1 MLLLGLSLASDS
13 TWCVIRE
20 VPESWFEKPFL
31 DHRAASIAEEIPAKT
46 RFSCRID
53 TNVVTPFHNNISA
66 AACAF
71 GRSLDREARFWMVSN
86 VLPVHPLHMAVP
98 CPSAQP
104 PQHLRQ
110 HARKQVYNIVAAAEA
125 ERRAHFVT
133 AWEDSLT
140 GSCHRLFVPNPTA
153 SAPLTPQQRTF
164 TPYAINDSSW
174 WHIGCELPAA
184 SATKSC
190 ALQPPLP
197 QLIQR
202 TQFALISSQPSGSLC
217 CYCDAFQQRSLLSS
231 NTTTGPLLHASAC
244 VIDTVSSSWEPLPAC
259 LVCALVCTAHPTRTT
274 TTHVPESL
282 LHTTTFSSK
291 PTNDTTSSPD
301 LQSFTGIGST
311 YLTFTGVSSTGVV
324 FMWISLPPAAS
335 SLPPFG
341 FSSSKQ
347 SPVGCDES
355 YSSSTECDSTT
366 VIVHRRR
373 LSRNRDPAAPGG
385 DSFIIR
391 ALPFSWE
398 GATFPSSPSSCGL
411 GGELAIVWEG
421 EMFPLASNASP
432 APRLLSHRSECSAT
446 HDAFDTISAY
456 MLEAAQFLAATSMLV
471 MGAAA
476 LKPSSAW
483 SSARFSVEHRYCS
496 VSQAA
501 GARRLL
507 QVLSLAGLLPGATA
521 MPCATADKA
530 AHAAMQP
537 LIAMYGLATLTAVL
551 AAVECASELVRCTID
566 VDERANANTSP
577 SATAAPL
584 LPPGLNITANM
595 RQRTASRAA
604 SLSSPISSRPQLHQR
619 ELCAQSAELRWLSSS
634 LSNLSVTSTPLP
646 SQQATGSGR
655 QTTRSR
661 TYAERRARQLRAASA
676 VPSRTWFAFF
686 AAAHVYYVLRRR
698 IKRVRTVR
706 MRWYRFTLLSLP
718 VCSRFIAA
726 LRAGRRLA
734 TVELLKLSPKPL
746 LYDVGYD
753 SAKQSFSFRDAHGTI
768 SQQHPAASRTSGRIL
783 AYHRDG
789 TTTPPLSPPHGSSIV
804 LCPEASGAWCYY
816 DTASGISSWF
826 PPAGSTALRPSSLVA
841 AQLPPGLPPKL
852 PDEMQLNALRFT
864 GWTSLFRDATN
875 EVLLMNMATGAMREA
890 PWIALRTHAGAV
902 YFANVVSRET
912 RWLPPVNWMEEWIC
926 RRPCDADSFHASQHP
941 CGMLRH
947 DQAYDPRMPQV
958 GMLGR
963 QRVEGGA
970 PYMHTSGRP
979 QYLPDEYDTPLTY
992 PLDGFVQVT
1001 DTRPGDIGSL
1011 TTSRW
1016 VPIDE
1021 HPLLAA
1027 TSVLPDRVGYL
1038 DGRCAPYDAACSSAH
1053 AEACASGRVRSSSPP
1068 PQSSSSPPQP
1078 SSSPPQSSSPPP
1090 QSPLP
1095 PKLSSLPQLPLH
1107 AASLLSYA
1115 VDTCAVP
1122 QASMEEAM
1130 EQVAAGT
1137 HNICDVV
1144 AECLRLVS
1152 IRERAASI
1160 IARSWRLY
1168 AYEYKLSDATYE
1180 YFEELETEPEQPPF
1194 RFLLRNSS
1202 GEPLIR
1208 PSFDGSDPSVGPSSS
1223 SWSPNE
1229 TIRFMHDSRQRTEVR
1244 TDYDGSSLPVGVTRT
1259 ITKRRSKHSDTPY
1272 FCRLASGKRFYFA
1285 TASEAASHYAA
1296 HALSSASPVAAPPS
1310 VSSSGVDLHL
1320 NPQSNTGYRCVH
1332 RDVRNSPSSRYV
1344 VRVGGQHFGA
1354 FADVE
1359 VAAEAYASLHAS
1371 VAAHAPASRTALMR
1385 PWLLPTWPSGQE
1397 GGYSDDEDSDNS
1409 SDEDDESSDGGAYS
1423 QEGVQPGGCTTGQR
1437 SSTGAGAADSSG
1449 DSSGCVSSSSGCAA
1463 TSSTAAASSA
1473 STISR
1478 DDSGHGPAVE
1488 ILRVHGGTADML
1500 NGWSCSRFSELH
1512 GHVGMFVSPSGSRF
1526 RRFSSVMA
1534 NLGVSP
1540 LHHTVLTSGYAVTE
1554 HSSATNILLQQLTGK
1569 ISSIAQIVR
1578 RAPPKNAPNDNS
1590 MFFTPIF
1597 QKAPTKFLNPNIGD
1611 GKRSS
1616 CFGLP
1621 VGHEAMWCQLGAS
1634 VAMNISADID
1644 LALAASESLSIIEN
1658 SILRTE
1664 PGAANQIGHF
1674 DLQVMSPPAAD
1685 SIPVAIIMLTPLDR
1699 NTSLRILPMG
1709 LLDHIPSI
1717 SEFERLCVPVDVRVG
1732 QSLLMRYDMA
1742 HSGSSSPGLR
1752 LHSVLGPSS
1761 CTHHQLG
1768 TTFILGRGRS

>member
-1 MLLLGLSLASDS
+1 MLLFGLSLARAS

-20 VPESWFEKPFL
+20 VPESWLEKPFL

-53 TNVVTPFHNNISA
+53 ANVVTPFHNNISA
-66 AACAF
+66 AARAF
-71 GRSLDREARFWMVSN
+71 GGSLDREACFWMVSN
-86 VLPVHPLHMAVP
+86 VLPMHLLHMAVP

-110 HARKQVYNIVAAAEA
+110 HARKQVHNSIVAAAEA
-125 ERRAHFVT
+125 ARRPHFVT

-140 GSCHRLFVPNPTA
+140 GCCPRLFVTNPTA
-153 SAPLTPQQRTF
+153 PAPLTPQQCTF

-174 WHIGCELPAA
+174 WHIGCELPAT
-184 SATKSC
+184 SATKSYV
-190 ALQPPLP
+190 LQPPLT
-197 QLIQR
+197 QLIQS

-217 CYCDAFQQRSLLSS
+217 CYCDAFQQQSLLSS
-231 NTTTGPLLHASAC
+231 NTTTGSLLLASAC

-259 LVCALVCTAHPTRTT
+259 LVCALICTAHPARTT
-274 TTHVPESL
+274 ATHVPENL
-282 LHTTTFSSK
+282 LHTTTFSSR

-301 LQSFTGIGST
+301 LQSFTGVS
-311 YLTFTGVSSTGVV
+311 FTGVSFTGVSFTGVSTTDLTFAGESSTGVV
-324 FMWISLPPAAS
+324 SMWASTTPAAGPS

-347 SPVGCDES
+347 SPAGCDES
-355 YSSSTECDSTT
+355 YSSSTECDSAT

-398 GATFPSSPSSCGL
+398 GVTFPSSPPSCGL

-421 EMFPLASNASP
+421 EMFPLAANASP
-432 APRLLSHRSECSAT
+432 VPRLLSHRSECS
-446 HDAFDTISAY
+446 DAQNTAVLNTTVLDTIVRH
-456 MLEAAQFLAATSMLV
+456 MVETVQFLAATCMLAI
-471 MGAAA
+471 GEAA
-476 LKPSSAW
+476 LSTLASSAC
-483 SSARFSVEHRYCS
+483 SNARFRSEHHYRS

-501 GARRLL
+501 VARRLL
-507 QVLSLAGLLPGATA
+507 QLLALAGLLPGATA
-521 MPCATADKA
+521 MTGATVDKA

-551 AAVECASELVRCTID
+551 AAVECGSELLQSATD
-566 VDERANANTSP
+566 TDERVGTNTSP
-577 SATAAPL
+577 SVPTAPL
-584 LPPGLNITANM
+584 LPPGLNVTAKM
-595 RQRTASRAA
+595 RQRTASRIAPV
-604 SLSSPISSRPQLHQR
+604 SSAISVSPQR
-619 ELCAQSAELRWLSSS
+619 ELCAQSAELRQLTSS
-634 LSNLSVTSTPLP
+634 LSNLSVTSTSVP
-646 SQQATGSGR
+646 SRQVTGSGR
-655 QTTRSR
+655 QTVRSR
-661 TYAERRARQLRAASA
+661 AYAECRGRQLRAASV
-676 VPSRTWFAFF
+676 VPSRMWFAFF

-726 LRAGRRLA
+726 LRTGRRLA

-753 SAKQSFSFRDAHGTI
+753 PTTQSFSFRDAHGTI

-826 PPAGSTALRPSSLVA
+826 PPAGSTALRSSSLVA
-841 AQLPPGLPPKL
+841 AQLPSGRPPKL
-852 PDEMQLNALRFT
+852 PDEIQLNALRFT
-864 GWTSLFRDATN
+864 GWTSFFRDATN
-875 EVLLMNMATGAMREA
+875 EVLLMNMATGAIREA
-890 PWIALRTHAGAV
+890 PWIALRSHAGAV
-902 YFANVVSRET
+902 YFANLVSRET
-912 RWLPPVNWMEEWIC
+912 RWLPPVNWMEGWIC
-926 RRPCDADSFHASQHP
+926 RRPCDVESFAMPLHP
-941 CGMLRH
+941 CAMLRH

-1001 DTRPGDIGSL
+1001 ETHPRDIGSV
-1011 TTSRW
+1011 TKSRW

-1021 HPLLAA
+1021 HSLLAA
-1027 TSVLPDRVGYL
+1027 TGVLPDRVGYL
-1038 DGRCAPYDAACSSAH
+1038 DGRCAPYDAA
-1053 AEACASGRVRSSSPP
+1053 EACASGRVRPSLPP
-1068 PQSSSSPPQP
+1068 PQSSSSPPQ
-1078 SSSPPQSSSPPP
+1078 SRSPSPPP
-1090 QSPLP
+1090 QSSQP
-1095 PKLSSLPQLPLH
+1095 PKPSSLPLH
-1107 AASLLSYA
+1107 TASLLSYA

-1122 QASMEEAM
+1122 QASMEKAM
-1130 EQVAAGT
+1130 KQVAAGT
-1137 HNICDVV
+1137 HDICDVV

-1160 IARSWRLY
+1160 ITRSWRLY
-1168 AYEYKLSDATYE
+1168 AYEYELSHATHE

-1208 PSFDGSDPSVGPSSS
+1208 LSFDGSDPSVGPSSS

-1259 ITKRRSKHSDTPY
+1259 ITKQRSKYSDTPY

-1296 HALSSASPVAAPPS
+1296 HTLSSASPVAAPPS

-1320 NPQSNTGYRCVH
+1320 NPQSNTGYRCVS
-1332 RDVRNSPSSRYV
+1332 RDVRNPPSCRYV
-1344 VRVGGQHFGA
+1344 VRIGGRYVGS

-1359 VAAEAYASLHAS
+1359 VAAETYAAVYES
-1371 VAAHAPASRTALMR
+1371 VAADAPASRTALMR

-1397 GGYSDDEDSDNS
+1397 GGDYDEDP
-1409 SDEDDESSDGGAYS
+1409 DESSGGDAYS
-1423 QEGVQPGGCTTGQR
+1423 QEGVQPGGCTAGQR
-1437 SSTGAGAADSSG
+1437 SSTGAGATDSSG
-1449 DSSGCVSSSSGCAA
+1449 VPSGCVSSSSGCAA

-1478 DDSGHGPAVE
+1478 DDSGHGSAVE

-1500 NGWSCSRFSELH
+1500 YGWSCSRFSELH
-1512 GHVGMFVSPSGSRF
+1512 GHSGMFVSPSGSRF

-1534 NLGVSP
+1534 NLGVPP

-1569 ISSIAQIVR
+1569 ISSITQLVR
-1578 RAPPKNAPNDNS
+1578 RLKRMHRTTTACSSRQSSRKRP
-1590 MFFTPIF
+1590 
-1597 QKAPTKFLNPNIGD
+1597 
-1611 GKRSS
+1611 RSS
-1616 CFGLP
+1616 STRT
-1621 VGHEAMWCQLGAS
+1621 S
-1634 VAMNISADID
+1634 VTEN
-1644 LALAASESLSIIEN
+1644 ALRA
-1658 SILRTE
+1658 
-1664 PGAANQIGHF
+1664 
-1674 DLQVMSPPAAD
+1674 
-1685 SIPVAIIMLTPLDR
+1685 
-1699 NTSLRILPMG
+1699 
-1709 LLDHIPSI
+1709 
-1717 SEFERLCVPVDVRVG
+1717 
-1732 QSLLMRYDMA
+1732 
-1742 HSGSSSPGLR
+1742 
-1752 LHSVLGPSS
+1752 
-1761 CTHHQLG
+1761 
-1768 TTFILGRGRS
+1768 

>member
-1 MLLLGLSLASDS
+1 MLLLGLSLAFEL

-634 LSNLSVTSTPLP
+634 LSNLSVT
-646 SQQATGSGR
+646 
-655 QTTRSR
+655 
-661 TYAERRARQLRAASA
+661 
-676 VPSRTWFAFF
+676 
-686 AAAHVYYVLRRR
+686 
-698 IKRVRTVR
+698 
-706 MRWYRFTLLSLP
+706 
-718 VCSRFIAA
+718 
-726 LRAGRRLA
+726 
-734 TVELLKLSPKPL
+734 
-746 LYDVGYD
+746 
-753 SAKQSFSFRDAHGTI
+753 
-768 SQQHPAASRTSGRIL
+768 
-783 AYHRDG
+783 
-789 TTTPPLSPPHGSSIV
+789 
-804 LCPEASGAWCYY
+804 
-816 DTASGISSWF
+816 
-826 PPAGSTALRPSSLVA
+826 
-841 AQLPPGLPPKL
+841 
-852 PDEMQLNALRFT
+852 
-864 GWTSLFRDATN
+864 
-875 EVLLMNMATGAMREA
+875 
-890 PWIALRTHAGAV
+890 
-902 YFANVVSRET
+902 
-912 RWLPPVNWMEEWIC
+912 
-926 RRPCDADSFHASQHP
+926 
-941 CGMLRH
+941 
-947 DQAYDPRMPQV
+947 
-958 GMLGR
+958 
-963 QRVEGGA
+963 
-970 PYMHTSGRP
+970 
-979 QYLPDEYDTPLTY
+979 
-992 PLDGFVQVT
+992 
-1001 DTRPGDIGSL
+1001 
-1011 TTSRW
+1011 
-1016 VPIDE
+1016 
-1021 HPLLAA
+1021 
-1027 TSVLPDRVGYL
+1027 
-1038 DGRCAPYDAACSSAH
+1038 
-1053 AEACASGRVRSSSPP
+1053 
-1068 PQSSSSPPQP
+1068 
-1078 SSSPPQSSSPPP
+1078 
-1090 QSPLP
+1090 
-1095 PKLSSLPQLPLH
+1095 
-1107 AASLLSYA
+1107 
-1115 VDTCAVP
+1115 
-1122 QASMEEAM
+1122 
-1130 EQVAAGT
+1130 
-1137 HNICDVV
+1137 
-1144 AECLRLVS
+1144 
-1152 IRERAASI
+1152 
-1160 IARSWRLY
+1160 
-1168 AYEYKLSDATYE
+1168 
-1180 YFEELETEPEQPPF
+1180 
-1194 RFLLRNSS
+1194 
-1202 GEPLIR
+1202 
-1208 PSFDGSDPSVGPSSS
+1208 
-1223 SWSPNE
+1223 
-1229 TIRFMHDSRQRTEVR
+1229 
-1244 TDYDGSSLPVGVTRT
+1244 
-1259 ITKRRSKHSDTPY
+1259 
-1272 FCRLASGKRFYFA
+1272 
-1285 TASEAASHYAA
+1285 
-1296 HALSSASPVAAPPS
+1296 
-1310 VSSSGVDLHL
+1310 
-1320 NPQSNTGYRCVH
+1320 
-1332 RDVRNSPSSRYV
+1332 
-1344 VRVGGQHFGA
+1344 
-1354 FADVE
+1354 
-1359 VAAEAYASLHAS
+1359 
-1371 VAAHAPASRTALMR
+1371 
-1385 PWLLPTWPSGQE
+1385 
-1397 GGYSDDEDSDNS
+1397 
-1409 SDEDDESSDGGAYS
+1409 
-1423 QEGVQPGGCTTGQR
+1423 
-1437 SSTGAGAADSSG
+1437 
-1449 DSSGCVSSSSGCAA
+1449 
-1463 TSSTAAASSA
+1463 
-1473 STISR
+1473 
-1478 DDSGHGPAVE
+1478 
-1488 ILRVHGGTADML
+1488 
-1500 NGWSCSRFSELH
+1500 
-1512 GHVGMFVSPSGSRF
+1512 
-1526 RRFSSVMA
+1526 
-1534 NLGVSP
+1534 
-1540 LHHTVLTSGYAVTE
+1540 
-1554 HSSATNILLQQLTGK
+1554 
-1569 ISSIAQIVR
+1569 
-1578 RAPPKNAPNDNS
+1578 
-1590 MFFTPIF
+1590 
-1597 QKAPTKFLNPNIGD
+1597 
-1611 GKRSS
+1611 
-1616 CFGLP
+1616 
-1621 VGHEAMWCQLGAS
+1621 
-1634 VAMNISADID
+1634 
-1644 LALAASESLSIIEN
+1644 
-1658 SILRTE
+1658 
-1664 PGAANQIGHF
+1664 
-1674 DLQVMSPPAAD
+1674 
-1685 SIPVAIIMLTPLDR
+1685 
-1699 NTSLRILPMG
+1699 
-1709 LLDHIPSI
+1709 
-1717 SEFERLCVPVDVRVG
+1717 
-1732 QSLLMRYDMA
+1732 
-1742 HSGSSSPGLR
+1742 
-1752 LHSVLGPSS
+1752 
-1761 CTHHQLG
+1761 
-1768 TTFILGRGRS
+1768 

>member
-53 TNVVTPFHNNISA
+53 ANVVTPFHNNISA

-86 VLPVHPLHMAVP
+86 VLPMHPLHMAVP

-110 HARKQVYNIVAAAEA
+110 HTRKQVYDSIVAAAEA

-140 GSCHRLFVPNPTA
+140 GSCPRLFVPNPTA
-153 SAPLTPQQRTF
+153 SAPLTPQQCTF

-174 WHIGCELPAA
+174 WHIGCELPAT

-202 TQFALISSQPSGSLC
+202 TQFALISSQPLGSLC

-231 NTTTGPLLHASAC
+231 NTTTGSLLLASAC

-259 LVCALVCTAHPTRTT
+259 LVCAFVCTAHPARTT

-324 FMWISLPPAAS
+324 FMWISLPLAAS

-355 YSSSTECDSTT
+355 YSSSTECDSAT

-385 DSFIIR
+385 DSFIIC

-421 EMFPLASNASP
+421 EMFKIFPLASNASP
-432 APRLLSHRSECSAT
+432 APRLLSHRSECSAA
-446 HDAFDTISAY
+446 HDAFDTIAAY

-483 SSARFSVEHRYCS
+483 SSTRFSVEHRYWS

-521 MPCATADKA
+521 MPCATVDKA

-551 AAVECASELVRCTID
+551 AAVECASELVRCAID
-566 VDERANANTSP
+566 VYERADANTSP

-634 LSNLSVTSTPLP
+634 LSNLSVTSTLLP

-686 AAAHVYYVLRRR
+686 AAAHVCYVLRRR

-841 AQLPPGLPPKL
+841 AQLPSGLPPKL

-902 YFANVVSRET
+902 YFANLVSRET

-1001 DTRPGDIGSL
+1001 ETRPGDIGSL
-1011 TTSRW
+1011 TTPRW

-1027 TSVLPDRVGYL
+1027 TGVLPDRVGYL
-1038 DGRCAPYDAACSSAH
+1038 DGRCAPYDAACSSGH
-1053 AEACASGRVRSSSPP
+1053 AEACASGRVRS
-1068 PQSSSSPPQP
+1068 

-1090 QSPLP
+1090 QSPSPPPQSSLP
-1095 PKLSSLPQLPLH
+1095 PKLSSLPLH

-1137 HNICDVV
+1137 HDICDVV

-1160 IARSWRLY
+1160 ITRSWRLY
-1168 AYEYKLSDATYE
+1168 AYEYELSDATVE

-1208 PSFDGSDPSVGPSSS
+1208 PSFDGSDPTVGSSSS

-1229 TIRFMHDSRQRTEVR
+1229 TIRFMHQRTEVR

-1259 ITKRRSKHSDTPY
+1259 IAKRRSKYSDTPY
-1272 FCRLASGKRFYFA
+1272 FCRLAAGKRFYFA

-1296 HALSSASPVAAPPS
+1296 LTLSSASPVAAPPS

-1332 RDVRNSPSSRYV
+1332 LVVRNAPSSRYV
-1344 VRVGGQHFGA
+1344 VKVSGRHVGS

-1359 VAAEAYASLHAS
+1359 LAAEAYASLHAS

-1385 PWLLPTWPSGQE
+1385 PWLLPTWPSVQE
-1397 GGYSDDEDSDNS
+1397 GDDLVSSFSDSTGDSLANISSAGLAISSNS
-1409 SDEDDESSDGGAYS
+1409 SDA
-1423 QEGVQPGGCTTGQR
+1423 
-1437 SSTGAGAADSSG
+1437 
-1449 DSSGCVSSSSGCAA
+1449 
-1463 TSSTAAASSA
+1463 AAASSSALTTA
-1473 STISR
+1473 STVYR
-1478 DDSGHGPAVE
+1478 DDSGHAAACD
-1488 ILRVHGGTADML
+1488 IIAAHGGSAEML
-1500 NGWSCSRFSELH
+1500 SGWSCSPFAQVS
-1512 GHVGMFVSPSGSRF
+1512 GHTGMFVSPAG
-1526 RRFSSVMA
+1526 RRLRYLSSVM
-1534 NLGVSP
+1534 LEMGIPP
-1540 LHHTVLTSGYAVTE
+1540 LHQTVLSVGYAVTN
-1554 HSSATNILLQQLTGK
+1554 HSSTTAASLQQLVDRLSAMPK
-1569 ISSIAQIVR
+1569 VVR
-1578 RAPPKNAPNDNS
+1578 KTLPKNGPSDTH
-1590 MFFTPIF
+1590 MHFVPIF
-1597 QKAPTKFLNPNIGD
+1597 QKAPTQFLDPNIGD

-1616 CFGLP
+1616 CLGLP
-1621 VGHEAMWCQLGAS
+1621 VGNGVPWCELGSSIVRGIA
-1634 VAMNISADID
+1634 ADID
-1644 LALAASESLSIIEN
+1644 LTLATSDGLTVHEN
-1658 SILRTE
+1658 SVLRTE
-1664 PGAANQIGHF
+1664 PGADNQVGHF
-1674 DLQVMSPPAAD
+1674 DLEV
-1685 SIPVAIIMLTPLDR
+1685 
-1699 NTSLRILPMG
+1699 
-1709 LLDHIPSI
+1709 
-1717 SEFERLCVPVDVRVG
+1717 
-1732 QSLLMRYDMA
+1732 
-1742 HSGSSSPGLR
+1742 
-1752 LHSVLGPSS
+1752 
-1761 CTHHQLG
+1761 
-1768 TTFILGRGRS
+1768 